1 MSDFHFIKF
10 TDELQQRSDLGI
22 GLIYLYSVMFDQ
34 YEYWIKKAGKYTPT
48 QEYLSIKCN
57 ISTGS
62 VKNYIRLM
70 EKLGMCKIVS
80 KGAKGQTA
88 NSYVMYDYRKI
99 DGILTKPSL
108 KEYYEAKHLADELL
122 EEWDIP
128 AKEAEPEAQQS
139 TEASYSSELRTEPEP
154 PQEPVITPDEP
165 TYILPIETPQNE
177 AQAVIEPNPELALT
191 DMQIESYCNIT
202 KSDPETVKKNLAS
215 EPTAASAILDV
226 ISNLSKEQETSSYFT
241 RVVQKADPHF
251 KGTTPDYVDDMCPF

>member
-1 MSDFHFIKF
+1 
-10 TDELQQRSDLGI
+10 
-22 GLIYLYSVMFDQ
+22 MFDQ

-108 KEYYEAKHLADELL
+108 KEYYEAKHLADEIL

-128 AKEAEPEAQQS
+128 ASKAEPEAQEVIEDSHS
-139 TEASYSSELRTEPEP
+139 TKSQTEPEP
-154 PQEPVITPDEP
+154 LQEPVITPDEP
-165 TYILPIETPQNE
+165 THSLPIETPQNE
-177 AQAVIEPNPELALT
+177 AQSVTESIPESSNDVTQGTLEDAVERAISFSA
-191 DMQIESYCNIT
+191 Y
-202 KSDPETVKKNLAS
+202 KDPS
-215 EPTAASAILDV
+215 IR
-226 ISNLSKEQETSSYFT
+226 SYFT
-241 RVVQKADPHF
+241 KQLEKQ
-251 KGTTPDYVDDMCPF
+251 GYVMVGNNGEMVRISL